1 MGVYPSVETN
11 YVGEGGDDCSLP
23 FVRGTS
29 GAKVTHSHFDQ
40 VMAYRPSLQILF

>member
-11 YVGEGGDDCSLP
+11 NYVGEGGDKSSLP

-29 GAKVTHSHFDQ
+29 GAK
-40 VMAYRPSLQILF
+40 AGL